1 MKGERIGKNSS
12 LLLRVETLVESICM
26 YLAMFRLNQIS
37 TLTLVLTSI
46 GKQVASIEER
56 CDYAVFTTPCGS
68 GCIRDDAL
76 SRGGVACV
84 NDKCVLAEPLD
95 DVFQTL
101 IDIGQ
106 ITAESLL
113 SDSCL
118 SASNQCG
125 ETLFDPNLNKCENG
139 EVMQHQ
145 YACSASSDDY
155 CSIDSLCDKDG
166 MCWPQ
171 ALVCTDED
179 IICGPQS
186 EDLYDVF
193 VDGGTVSSGT
203 LEDICGSPCEGSE
216 PTPAPGPEPTTKE
229 PTTAP
234 GSEPTTSVASKGIE
248 ISRMV
253 ALVVSAVYIGFA
265 NM

>member
-1 MKGERIGKNSS
+1 
-12 LLLRVETLVESICM
+12 
-26 YLAMFRLNQIS
+26 MFRLSHIS
-37 TLTLVLTSI
+37 TLTLVLALSAQ
-46 GKQVASIEER
+46 QVASIEEL
-56 CDYAVFTTPCGS
+56 CDHTVFTTPCGS

-84 NDKCVLAEPLD
+84 NDECVLAEPLGQ
-95 DVFQTL
+95 VFQNL

-118 SASNQCG
+118 SASNKCG
-125 ETLFDPNLNKCENG
+125 EMLFDPNLNKCEEG
-139 EVMQHQ
+139 EVVQHQ

-179 IICGPQS
+179 MIFGPQS

-193 VDGGTVSSGT
+193 VDGGTVGSGT

-234 GSEPTTSVASKGIE
+234 GPEPTTSVASKSIE
-248 ISRMV
+248 ISKVV
-253 ALVVSAVYIGFA
+253 AWVVSAAYIAGA
-265 NM
+265 IM

>member
-1 MKGERIGKNSS
+1 
-12 LLLRVETLVESICM
+12 
-26 YLAMFRLNQIS
+26 MFRLSHIS
-37 TLTLVLTSI
+37 TLTLVLASI
-46 GKQVASIEER
+46 GQQVASIEEQ
-56 CDYAVFTTPCGS
+56 CDYGIFTTPCGS

-84 NDKCVLAEPLD
+84 NDECVLAEPLGE
-95 DVFQTL
+95 VFQSL
-101 IDIGQ
+101 IDIGTT
-106 ITAESLL
+106 TAEGIV
-113 SDSCL
+113 SDNCWT
-118 SASNQCG
+118 ASNQCG
-125 ETLFDPNLNKCENG
+125 EMLFDPNLNTCEGG
-139 EVMQHQ
+139 EVVQHQ

-166 MCWPQ
+166 MCWPK

-179 IICGPQS
+179 MMCGPQS

-193 VDGGTVSSGT
+193 EDGTVGSGT

-234 GSEPTTSVASKGIE
+234 GPEPTTSVASNGIE
-248 ISRMV
+248 ISKLA
-253 ALVVSAVYIGFA
+253 ALVVSAAYIAVA